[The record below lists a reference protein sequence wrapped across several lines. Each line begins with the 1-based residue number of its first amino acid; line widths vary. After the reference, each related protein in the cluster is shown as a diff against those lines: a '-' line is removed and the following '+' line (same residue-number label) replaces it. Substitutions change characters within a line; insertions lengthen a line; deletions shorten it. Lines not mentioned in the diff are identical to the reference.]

1 MKNSG
6 CYHLKGII
14 TPFTHSDITDL
25 AKLYTL
31 IKEGLGAK
39 GCPASEASGS
49 LVASCDEAG
58 YEYLVALWIE
68 PPALERGAVEA
79 FIGFQIEGSS
89 PTAARDAFSVI
100 AEAVARIKPARF
112 TVKLY

>member
-1 MKNSG
+1 MKNRG

-39 GCPASEASGS
+39 GCSASEGSGS
-49 LVASCDEAG
+49 FVASCGEAG
-58 YEYLVALWIE
+58 YEYLVAIWIE

-79 FIGFQIEGSS
+79 FVGFHIEGSS
-89 PTAARDAFSVI
+89 PTAAREAFSVI
-100 AEAVARIKPARF
+100 AEAVTSIRPARF